1 MGIEEKVRI
10 PAKGFFPG
18 CGIDGKV
25 SKGGHI
31 IPAGTFSQYQ
41 YDGAGKGRCRFL
53 QFQGTGVPGQIALQL
68 GKGPEG
74 TIFPVQMQKTVCR
87 ENGSQ
92 VIAEKIQEHQGQ
104 DDPLFP
110 FQRSAGGP
118 AAACFDAV
126 EQQTESGCQ
135 GQKQSCQQGETEKG
149 TEIVAGFPGRG
160 GQNREQGDFIQG
172 RAIMKKIK
180 AIGQTGQFQQEQ
192 HQRAEK
198 AKQRLCFPA
207 VGSQFQ
213 KNDRGGEKNGRKDE
227 VVSHIPL
234 EKNRKAGKYR
244 TIGQQ
249 PEKSEHARR
258 LFFCFSFA
266 GFRQQEPDQEQGAEQ
281 EYAAADQAEHRDPV
295 HGVEGDW
302 KTKKKSR
309 KERARIST
317 VLLPAEY
324 RECFRERLGRKE
336 YKRKTS
342 IKM

>member
-1 MGIEEKVRI
+1 
-10 PAKGFFPG
+10 
-18 CGIDGKV
+18 
-25 SKGGHI
+25 
-31 IPAGTFSQYQ
+31 
-41 YDGAGKGRCRFL
+41 
-53 QFQGTGVPGQIALQL
+53 
-68 GKGPEG
+68 
-74 TIFPVQMQKTVCR
+74 
-87 ENGSQ
+87 
-92 VIAEKIQEHQGQ
+92 
-104 DDPLFP
+104 
-110 FQRSAGGP
+110 
-118 AAACFDAV
+118 
-126 EQQTESGCQ
+126 
-135 GQKQSCQQGETEKG
+135 
-149 TEIVAGFPGRG
+149 
-160 GQNREQGDFIQG
+160 
-172 RAIMKKIK
+172 MKKIK